1 MSCKKQIRKMQTA
14 AGGSIQYEP
23 DWSDKWEPYAAGL
36 GLTGD
41 AIGIGAAATGVGI
54 PAGTFIAGMANIPNL
69 VIDGY
74 QSGRDIYRSFK
85 DNGASLGSAA
95 WNSGELFLDALGL
108 KFLRAINK
116 ASKVGI
122 TPKKFLLRLK
132 KIL

>member
-1 MSCKKQIRKMQTA
+1 MQTA

-74 QSGRDIYRSFK
+74 QSGETYI
-85 DNGASLGSAA
+85 
-95 WNSGELFLDALGL
+95 EVL
-108 KFLRAINK
+108 KIMEPVQVLLH
-116 ASKVGI
+116 GI
-122 TPKKFLLRLK
+122 VVNFFWMRQD
-132 KIL
+132 